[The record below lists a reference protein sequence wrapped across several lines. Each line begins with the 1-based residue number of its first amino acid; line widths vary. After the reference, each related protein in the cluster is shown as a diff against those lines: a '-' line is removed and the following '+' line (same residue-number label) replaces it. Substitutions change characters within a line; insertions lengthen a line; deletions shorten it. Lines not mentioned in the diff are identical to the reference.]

1 MKDYQEEF
9 GSIKWDLEYEKTL
22 PEREFGPIKIS
33 KSGVKKWGEV
43 LKGTNVKTGRR
54 MDFNPESYFFE
65 GYYIDGQRN
74 GHGVYIWVDG
84 ERYQGEF
91 KDNKMNGYGVYT

>member
-1 MKDYQEEF
+1 
-9 GSIKWDLEYEKTL
+9 
-22 PEREFGPIKIS
+22 
-33 KSGVKKWGEV
+33 
-43 LKGTNVKTGRR
+43 

-84 ERYQGEF
+84 ERYEGEF